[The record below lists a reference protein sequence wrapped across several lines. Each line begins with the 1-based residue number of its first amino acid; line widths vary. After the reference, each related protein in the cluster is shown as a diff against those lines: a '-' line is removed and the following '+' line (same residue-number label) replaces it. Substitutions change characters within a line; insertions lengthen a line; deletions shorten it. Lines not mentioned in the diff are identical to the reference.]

1 MDNQTDK
8 ELHEALVR
16 LKAEG
21 PDVLRFGICY
31 AVDVAIGEKARF
43 RVIKLSREWPES
55 TGNGQY
61 PVPYDLHDG
70 LNNISAFGE
79 EDIMWNPDHPYGAAR
94 LRLLDWLIERT
105 KI

>member
-31 AVDVAIGEKARF
+31 AVDVALGEGARF
-43 RVIKLSREWPES
+43 RVIELCAEWPES
-55 TGNGQY
+55 TGSSQH
-61 PVPYDLHDG
+61 PVPYGLHDG
-70 LNNISAFGE
+70 WTNISAFGRE
-79 EDIMWNPDHPYGAAR
+79 EIMWNPDHPYGAAR

-105 KI
+105 KV